1 MLITTSSSHVCIL
14 IAPIKHVNMYCVCW
28 SALMYRSDSNA
39 PCAQVLFILL
49 IMNIHSMFRGKKA
62 KTVGF
67 ILFVFMFISM
77 PISNWY
83 SYDSHQPVKLSER
96 CFLVCLKS
104 QPINH
109 HCSQLLLNFY
119 WIEKE
124 PIGLKGLH
132 LLQNKLSWGLNVCI
146 QAWENCTGV
155 TEKEWSWGKK
165 WSILYHLLFFFLFS
179 FSCQFAILT

>member
-1 MLITTSSSHVCIL
+1 
-14 IAPIKHVNMYCVCW
+14 
-28 SALMYRSDSNA
+28 
-39 PCAQVLFILL
+39 
-49 IMNIHSMFRGKKA
+49 MFRGEKA

-104 QPINH
+104 QPINY

-155 TEKEWSWGKK
+155 TEEEWSWGKK
-165 WSILYHLLFFFLFS
+165 WSILYHLLFFFIFFLLPICNIDIVFKTSWFYLF
-179 FSCQFAILT
+179 ILVCLEKKFWLPLGISLWKSLITHVSQQIIRHT